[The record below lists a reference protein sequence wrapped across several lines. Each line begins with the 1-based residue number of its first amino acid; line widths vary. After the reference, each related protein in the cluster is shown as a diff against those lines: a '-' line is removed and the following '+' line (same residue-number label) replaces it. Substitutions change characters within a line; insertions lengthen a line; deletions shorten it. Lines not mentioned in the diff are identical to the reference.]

1 MAVYI
6 SIGGLDGVH
15 RTVGWDPSVE
25 DYDSIVCI
33 AGRWGVCIA

>member
-6 SIGGLDGVH
+6 STGGLDGVH
-15 RTVGWDPSVE
+15 RMIGWDPSAE
-25 DYDSIVCI
+25 DYDSIGYI